1 MQVMIDE
8 LRELGTGSGFAVAAW
23 FSERHDKCIHGPL
36 IFTARLAAS
45 KHNPAHIIY
54 TVDRKKRGST
64 FDIITL
70 EKHARFL

>member
-1 MQVMIDE
+1 MFLNNIFVDKALFTQPAATAGVIRSC
-8 LRELGTGSGFAVAAW
+8 LLLYAAVI
-23 FSERHDKCIHGPL
+23 RV
-36 IFTARLAAS
+36 LAGVC
-45 KHNPAHIIY
+45 KY